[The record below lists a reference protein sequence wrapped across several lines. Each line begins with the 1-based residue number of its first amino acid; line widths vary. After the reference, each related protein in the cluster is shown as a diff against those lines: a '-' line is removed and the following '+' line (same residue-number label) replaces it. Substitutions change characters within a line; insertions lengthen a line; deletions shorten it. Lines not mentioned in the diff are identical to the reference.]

1 MHTGEEFQSRI
12 LLTEKVLTDM
22 DYVKLYALPKTEPWT
37 LDRFLEE
44 IKDACKDGAA
54 DLNRKSVMIEDA
66 VEDLIGLAMQ
76 ALNLPDPE
84 SFDENNSNVASNHES
99 EDEGDD
105 EGEEKKRSRRRKSKK
120 ESISSG
126 NFSSMISRYVVN

>member
-1 MHTGEEFQSRI
+1 
-12 LLTEKVLTDM
+12 M